1 MDTDERFQLCY
12 TQLHCTALPLL
23 QLEQQNLWI
32 WTWSMGCGRNDS
44 IESIVYKHYDCYLDK
59 CKTVFQVQRLC
70 IWELINHDGQLSKLV
85 YKIQYSE
92 GLLWNWTAIIL
103 VYCKY
108 HFQASTDL
116 DNEMTICERIS
127 IIYLLSNN
135 LLCEIPL
142 MFQVTWMFNISQC
155 LIQKKCLSKS
165 IKYSS
170 RKTICKNSR
179 HATFLC

>member
-1 MDTDERFQLCY
+1 MESSSTLVRVTTVTRHSNKKSESEGGVDTDDRFQLCY
-12 TQLHCTALPLL
+12 TQLHFTALPLL

-92 GLLWNWTAIIL
+92 GLLWNWSAIIL

-127 IIYLLSNN
+127 IIYLLIMWDSVN
-135 LLCEIPL
+135 
-142 MFQVTWMFNISQC
+142 V
-155 LIQKKCLSKS
+155 
-165 IKYSS
+165 SS
-170 RKTICKNSR
+170 YMNV
-179 HATFLC
+179 